1 MLWLCI
7 ALPQLPLEALRSED
21 TDAPLVV
28 TACEGSAR
36 WIVCGNPAA
45 QSARLK
51 PDMNYTVALALCPAV
66 QKLERSV
73 AAETAALE
81 RLAAWIWP
89 RAKAVLPTLHCVE
102 VLETCTSGCRFFGG

>member
-28 TACEGSAR
+28 AACEGSAR

-45 QSARLK
+45 HSARLK
-51 PDMNYTVALALCPAV
+51 PDMNYTVALALCPTV
-66 QKLERSV
+66 QKLERSA

-81 RLAAWIWP
+81 RLAAW
-89 RAKAVLPTLHCVE
+89 AY
-102 VLETCTSGCRFFGG
+102 